1 MNLSRTDL
9 IDRLADHKRYK
20 KKFIREAIDDIFE
33 EIENALAEG
42 DKVTIRGFGTFETK
56 VFQPHSAVHP
66 ETGERI
72 ETPAYKRVMF
82 RTGDALMRAVRE
94 AA

>member
-1 MNLSRTDL
+1 MNLSRADL
-9 IDRLADHKRYK
+9 IDRLAANKGYK
-20 KKFIREAIDDIFE
+20 KKFAREAIDDVFD
-33 EIENALAEG
+33 EIASALANG

-56 VFQPHSAVHP
+56 EFQAHNAVHP
-66 ETGERI
+66 ETKEKI

-82 RTGDALMRAVRE
+82 RTGDALMRTVRD